1 MLIKATLLCLTVLL
15 LLVYGKS
22 NALLD
27 KYLHYTFFHLMA
39 INPLT
44 RHILQ

>member
-1 MLIKATLLCLTVLL
+1 MLIKVTLLCLTVLL

-22 NALLD
+22 NILLD
-27 KYLHYTFFHLMA
+27 KHLHYTFFHSTA

-44 RHILQ
+44 HHIL

>member
-15 LLVYGKS
+15 LLVYGKAS
-22 NALLD
+22 VLLN
-27 KYLHYTFFHLMA
+27 KHLHFTFFHSKV

>member
-1 MLIKATLLCLTVLL
+1 MLIKVTLLCLTVLL

-22 NALLD
+22 NILLD
-27 KYLHYTFFHLMA
+27 KHLHYTFFHSKV